1 MEDKW
6 NTQVSVPCKED
17 EKTANAGSIEET
29 LLTPS
34 RRPGKR
40 RRRSRSRRT
49 WLGIPFRIVLL
60 LVCVGILLLSVGSL
74 ISVLEYQSYT
84 ALYHK
89 DVALAQGGELQL
101 KNAAASLQALAK
113 NPLDTSTVS
122 LAQREFSSAYTTFS
136 QVNDDLKSIPAIG
149 TLLPVYGSR
158 LSTALRLA
166 PLAVEMS
173 QAGVLSCSILQVILG
188 RYHDPLNTHSSGL
201 SSADF
206 NGIDKN
212 FSQIK
217 GLVDQAIG
225 QANQLQPSDLQF
237 DPRIGKVMEIFH
249 QYLPAIEM
257 WLNDA
262 DALLAVAPTL
272 LGVGTPSH
280 YLIEVLDSS
289 ELRPGGGFIGN
300 FGIATL
306 AGGKLI
312 DAHITDIYL
321 FDNAFRATGQGIP
334 YPATYQWFREYLAPS
349 SWSLRDSNL
358 EADFPTSA
366 RMGELNYQREGGN
379 TPLQGLIAIT
389 PALIQHLLA
398 LTGPIAMPEYHETVT
413 AQNLVDLIH
422 YHQVGPGRVG
432 DDAPSADGHSSVRKH
447 FTELLA
453 EHFMA
458 RTHNLPPS
466 TMETF
471 IRVMLNDLHTKD
483 LQVYFNA
490 GAAETALQHLHLA
503 STIDAT
509 VNDGLFVV
517 DANISQNKASNLIAT
532 TLNDQVTI
540 DANGNA
546 LHQTT
551 LSYSWMTAGNVYGPL
566 IYRDYVRVYMP
577 IGSVVKQQQGWLP
590 AGTSTAYGREVI
602 AGAIFFRFHQTH
614 TLHFE
619 WMVPHAAKKDAQGV
633 WHYQYEMQR
642 QAGTRWVLNL
652 EVDVP
657 SCATIKNTFG
667 GLTAD
672 GKKAVALHKPVNED
686 VLLGADYSC

>member
-6 NTQVSVPCKED
+6 NTQVSVPYKKENED
-17 EKTANAGSIEET
+17 TANARGMET
-29 LLTPS
+29 ADIPP
-34 RRPGKR
+34 RRRGTRK
-40 RRRSRSRRT
+40 RRSRSRRT
-49 WLGIPFRIVLL
+49 LLGIPFRIVLL
-60 LVCVGILLLSVGSL
+60 LVCVGMLLLSVGSL
-74 ISVLEYQSYT
+74 ISVLQYQSYT

-89 DVALAQGGELQL
+89 DVSLAQGGEQQL

-113 NPLDTSTVS
+113 NPLDDATVV

-136 QVNDDLKSIPAIG
+136 QVNGDLKSIPAVG

-166 PLAVEMS
+166 PLAVEIS
-173 QAGVLSCSILQVILG
+173 QAGVLSCSILRVILG
-188 RYHDPLNTHSSGL
+188 RYRNPLNIQSSGL
-201 SSADF
+201 TLADF

-217 GLVDQAIG
+217 GLVGQAIA
-225 QANQLQPSDLQF
+225 QVNQLQPSDSQF
-237 DPRIGKVMEIFH
+237 DPRIGKVIELFQ
-249 QYLPAIEM
+249 QYLPTIET
-257 WLNDA
+257 WLHNA

-272 LGVGTPSH
+272 LGVGAPSR
-280 YLIEVLDSS
+280 YLIEVLDST

-300 FGIATL
+300 FGIATVT
-306 AGGKLI
+306 GGKLI
-312 DAHITDIYL
+312 DARITDSYL
-321 FDNAFRATGQGIP
+321 FDGAFHSTGQEIP
-334 YPATYQWFREYLAPS
+334 YPAAYQWFSRYLAPA

-366 RMGELNYQREGGN
+366 RLGELNYKREGGN

-389 PALIQHLLA
+389 PALIQHLLTV
-398 LTGPIAMPEYHETVT
+398 TGPIAMPEYHETVT

-422 YHQVGPGRVG
+422 YYQVGPGQEGTSV
-432 DDAPSADGHSSVRKH
+432 PSPDGHSSVRKH

-458 RTHNLPPS
+458 RIRQLPPS
-466 TMETF
+466 TMATF
-471 IRVMLNDLHTKD
+471 IRVMMNDLRTKD

-490 GAAETALQHLHLA
+490 AAAETALQQLDLA
-503 STIDAT
+503 STIDST

-517 DANISQNKASNLIAT
+517 DANISQNKASGLITT

-551 LSYSWMTAGNVYGPL
+551 LRYSWMAAGNVYGAL
-566 IYRDYVRVYMP
+566 TYRDYVRVYMP
-577 IGSVVKQQQGWLP
+577 IGSVVMQQQGWQP
-590 AGTSTAYGREVI
+590 AGTSTAYGRKAI
-602 AGAIFFRFHQTH
+602 AGYISFKFHQTF
-614 TLHFE
+614 TLHLV
-619 WMVPHAAKKDAQGV
+619 WMVPHAAKKDAQG

-642 QAGTRWVLNL
+642 QAGTHWRLNL
-652 EVDVP
+652 EVDLP
-657 SCATIKNTFG
+657 SCATIKNTLG
-667 GLTAD
+667 GLTA
-672 GKKAVALHKPVNED
+672 GSKKAVALNKAINED
-686 VLLGADYSC
+686 VLLGTDYSC